1 MQDVNRS
8 ELESACKSMVSGFQG
23 LVAWKWD
30 SRFGTALAEFHVND
44 KEKVGAILQ
53 PYLSAV
59 WNSANISK
67 APDVVQMVAKHFGGL
82 RAGQVLLSSDPNKG
96 ICLFGAWWPW
106 GDGQTISLRV
116 TPYDTR
122 LSALDMAELEG
133 QFKGWF
139 EV

>member
-1 MQDVNRS
+1 MQDVNRA
-8 ELESACKSMVSGFQG
+8 ELESACKSLLSGFQH

-30 SRFGTALAEFHVND
+30 SRFGTTLAEFHVKD

-59 WNSANISK
+59 WNSANIKK
-67 APDVVQMVAKHFGGL
+67 APDSVQVVAKHFGGL
-82 RAGQVLLSSDPNKG
+82 RADQVLLSSDPNKG
-96 ICLFGAWWPW
+96 ICLYGVWWPW
-106 GDGQTISLRV
+106 GDGQTISLRL
-116 TPYDTR
+116 TPYDTK

-139 EV
+139 GV

>member
-1 MQDVNRS
+1 MQDVTRS
-8 ELESACKSMVSGFQG
+8 ELESACKSMLSEFQD

-30 SRFGTALAEFHVND
+30 TRFGTTLAEFHVDN

-59 WNSANISK
+59 WNSANIKK
-67 APDVVQMVAKHFGGL
+67 APDSVQTVAKQFGGL
-82 RAGQVLLSSDPNKG
+82 RADQVLFSSDPDKG
-96 ICLFGAWWPW
+96 VCLYGVWWPW
-106 GDGQTISLRV
+106 GDGQTISLRI

-139 EV
+139 GV